1 MEEWIYI
8 VLGIGWVVLSFVLK
22 SRKKK
27 AQNANRN
34 YEEEI
39 LIPNE
44 EENESFFGGLESF
57 LDKTEIFEEK
67 NTSIK
72 HNYPIKITPEVDKN
86 TFLNVKN
93 ARLEKK
99 IVENEEVFEEHNA
112 TEIQDVD
119 NENRFD
125 LRQAVIFSEILRT
138 PYIQ

>member
-34 YEEEI
+34 YDEEI
-39 LIPNE
+39 LISNE
-44 EENESFFGGLESF
+44 EENEPFFGGLESF
-57 LDKTEIFEEK
+57 LDKTENFEEK
-67 NTSIK
+67 NVSIK

-93 ARLEKK
+93 ASLEKK
-99 IVENEEVFEEHNA
+99 IVNNEEVFDEHNT

-119 NENRFD
+119 DEKRFD